1 MQDLPALEQ
10 TLWRADTRFDRALM
24 EPTFAPDVHA
34 FGRSGR
40 RHTRAEMIFDES
52 RARDIPATLH
62 RLAVTPLSDSLALVT
77 YLSELRTDPPEWA
90 NSASVWDKS
99 TGRWQLRFHQ
109 GTPCEALH
117 D

>member
-1 MQDLPALEQ
+1 MKAPSP
-10 TLWRADTRFDRALM
+10 TSDR
-24 EPTFAPDVHA
+24 
-34 FGRSGR
+34 
-40 RHTRAEMIFDES
+40 
-52 RARDIPATLH
+52 
-62 RLAVTPLSDSLALVT
+62 LALVT

-90 NSASVWDKS
+90 NRASVWDRS